1 MAVVPICNKMPYKDQ
16 SDMCSRWNISY
27 PTTDSLTRTK
37 TREGNAL
44 RRLLSYGG
52 SLSFRSMTEACLIE
66 SHLRSISDNDS
77 HRETISSVCYASES
91 SNSEKQLRSLDSYF
105 GKLQDAANLS
115 PSDTSSKTEQLR
127 SLDSYFGKLQD
138 DANLSPSDASNKT
151 KQLYGRRD
159 EFRSKKW
166 LDSLNTYLGKLN
178 TDAKSQNYE
187 SSTFVEDTDKGS
199 RIGKPVSISENSK
212 RGNEEEWK
220 SYKEVRNRDG
230 GSAPESSQDLRLQ
243 YDETSNL
250 YLIGA
255 LVSINIAVFLF
266 EMASPIRN
274 SDLELFSLPLLY
286 GAKVNHLILVG
297 EWWRLVTPMF
307 LHSGLLHMSL
317 GCWGLL
323 TFGPPVCRGY
333 GSFTFF
339 LIYILGGISGNLT
352 SFLHTPE
359 LTVGGTGP
367 VFAIIGAWLVY
378 QLQNK
383 DVTAKDAS
391 ESIFQKGMIIT
402 ALGFILSQFGPI
414 DDWTHFGAAFTGI
427 AYGLFTCPTLQLD
440 DAASRSGQE
449 EGITLVRRYSDPCKS
464 LLFFTIFILV
474 LSSLLFFIE
483 PPLNVLASGI

>member
-1 MAVVPICNKMPYKDQ
+1 ML
-16 SDMCSRWNISY
+16 SRWNMS
-27 PTTDSLTRTK
+27 
-37 TREGNAL
+37 REGNAP
-44 RRLLSYGG
+44 RRLLCYGG
-52 SLSFRSMTEACLIE
+52 SLPLRSITEVTV
-66 SHLRSISDNDS
+66 HLRSISDNDS
-77 HRETISSVCYASES
+77 HRETFSTVWYASES
-91 SNSEKQLRSLDSYF
+91 SNSEKQLRSLDSYL
-105 GKLQDAANLS
+105 GKLQGDANLS
-115 PSDTSSKTEQLR
+115 PSDASNRTEQLS
-127 SLDSYFGKLQD
+127 SLDTYFGKLQD
-138 DANLSPSDASNKT
+138 DANLSPSNTSNKT
-151 KQLYGRRD
+151 RQLHGRHD

-166 LDSLNTYLGKLN
+166 LNSLNTYLGKLN
-178 TDAKSQNYE
+178 TA
-187 SSTFVEDTDKGS
+187 TFVEHTAKGNQVE
-199 RIGKPVSISENSK
+199 KQVPDSENSK

-220 SYKEVRNRDG
+220 IYKEVRNRDG
-230 GSAPESSQDLRLQ
+230 ESSQDLQ
-243 YDETSNL
+243 QFDETSNL
-250 YLIGA
+250 YLIGT

-286 GAKVNHLILVG
+286 GAKINHLILVG

-307 LHSGLLHMSL
+307 LHSGLLHMAL

-339 LIYILGGISGNLT
+339 LIYILGGISGNLM

-383 DVTAKDAS
+383 DVTAKDVPD
-391 ESIFQKGMIIT
+391 SIFQKGMIIT
-402 ALGFILSQFGPI
+402 ALGFILSNFGPI

-427 AYGLFTCPTLQLD
+427 AYGFLTCPTLQLD
-440 DAASRSGQE
+440 DASSRSGQE

-483 PPLNVLASGI
+483 PPLNALEFVSFA